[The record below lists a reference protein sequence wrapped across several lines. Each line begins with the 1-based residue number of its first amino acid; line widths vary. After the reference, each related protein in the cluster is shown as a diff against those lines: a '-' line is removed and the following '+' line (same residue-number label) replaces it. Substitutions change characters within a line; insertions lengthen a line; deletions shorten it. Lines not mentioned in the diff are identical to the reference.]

1 MRGWLARKKV
11 QELRQQIFS
20 PGMGHYP
27 QDGRED
33 YDNVNVQEMR
43 AQLGEFCYDDDQF
56 ERQLGDREQRIMVI
70 LENGARYE
78 GEWLLSTQIRQGRG
92 I

>member
-1 MRGWLARKKV
+1 
-11 QELRQQIFS
+11 
-20 PGMGHYP
+20 MGHYP

-43 AQLGEFCYDDDQF
+43 AQLGDFQYDDEHF
-56 ERQLGDREQRIMVI
+56 ERSLGDREQRAMVV

-78 GEWLLSTQIRQGRG
+78 GEWLLGSQIR
-92 I
+92 

>member
-1 MRGWLARKKV
+1 
-11 QELRQQIFS
+11 
-20 PGMGHYP
+20 MGHYP

-43 AQLGEFCYDDDQF
+43 AQLGAFSYDDDQF
-56 ERQLGDREQRIMVI
+56 EKMLGERENRMMVI

-78 GEWLLSTQIRQGRG
+78 GEWLVSTQVR
-92 I
+92 

>member
-1 MRGWLARKKV
+1 MQAAMRGWIARKRV
-11 QELRQQIFS
+11 QELRQQIFQ

-43 AQLGEFCYDDDQF
+43 AQLGDFQYDDEHF
-56 ERQLGDREQRIMVI
+56 ERSLGDREQRAMVV

-78 GEWLLSTQIRQGRG
+78 GEWLLGSQIR
-92 I
+92 

>member
-1 MRGWLARKKV
+1 
-11 QELRQQIFS
+11 
-20 PGMGHYP
+20 MGHYP

-43 AQLGEFCYDDDQF
+43 AQLGDFQYDDEHF
-56 ERQLGDREQRIMVI
+56 ERSLGDREQRAMVV

-78 GEWLLSTQIRQGRG
+78 GEWLLGS
-92 I
+92 

>member
-1 MRGWLARKKV
+1 
-11 QELRQQIFS
+11 
-20 PGMGHYP
+20 MGHYP

-43 AQLGEFCYDDDQF
+43 AQLGEFSYDDDQF
-56 ERQLGDREQRIMVI
+56 ERQLGEREQRPMVI

-78 GEWLLSTQIRQGRG
+78 GEWLTSTQVRQGRG